1 MNKGQGYRTGL
12 WLTAGFHILLGVV
25 LLLAGINFTPP
36 DRNSQLQIEIELEEE
51 RPVLPFRI
59 IAEQGS
65 SPRSPDPVPEK
76 EPELV
81 QQAIVPEQ
89 IPGEQRTTESTPGET
104 GDVEIPDPEP
114 PLISE
119 RALYRSRDV
128 DTLAAEQTGM
138 RTRGERQAGDPEGNT
153 QTGNPLGQPTA
164 QLEGRAV
171 IGKLPLPEYAENLS
185 GKVVVRILVDN
196 YGKVT
201 SATPGIEGTTVQNR
215 TLWNA
220 ARKAALEA
228 RFNVSGSAPA
238 LQEGKI
244 TYVFTLR

>member
-1 MNKGQGYRTGL
+1 ML
-12 WLTAGFHILLGVV
+12 AELILR
-25 LLLAGINFTPP
+25 P

-51 RPVLPFRI
+51 RPSSRSDHC
-59 IAEQGS
+59 EQV
-65 SPRSPDPVPEK
+65 PVPDLLIRSRK

-81 QQAIVPEQ
+81 QQAIVRNRSPRATDHGKHPERQ
-89 IPGEQRTTESTPGET
+89 VMWRYPIRTS
-104 GDVEIPDPEP
+104 
-114 PLISE
+114 LINE